1 MSLPVINTPTYELEV
16 PSTKETL
23 KYRPFLVKEE
33 KILLMAMEEEDQ
45 KHMVNAVRTIV
56 DNCTFKTLEIKKMP
70 MFDLE
75 YVFLNIRAKS
85 VGEVASVKVLCD
97 DDGETYAEVD
107 IPLDKIQVKFQKDHA
122 NLINLTDDIKIE
134 MAYPTFEMLDGF
146 DENDTKGIFDLIG
159 KCVERVIDGETL
171 HERADFNKKELTDFL
186 DSLNTK
192 QFAEVQKFF
201 ETMPKL
207 SHDVEF
213 TNPNTKKKHKKTLE
227 GLNSFFA

>member
-1 MSLPVINTPTYELEV
+1 MSLPVINTPTYEVEV

-70 MFDLE
+70 LFDLE

-107 IPLDKIQVKFQKDHA
+107 IPLDKIQVKFQKDHT

-134 MAYPTFEMLDGF
+134 MAYPTFEMLDGV

-227 GLNSFFA
+227 GLNSFFV